1 MKMKY
6 TLVITCAAGCL
17 FGACKRTAKDDNTG
31 SSHESD
37 IQLNPSPSGSAVASG
52 AADRAPDPSVELDQV
67 IKTLVSEPLI
77 TTDTIDRLR
86 KQLNEVARRDGT
98 EPMGVAAKRAFEI
111 DSERDQS
118 LVLAVVNL
126 AFPDTPSKIALASQM
141 PASRI
146 RTSAVRGL
154 CAKELKGDLKA
165 MQQFY
170 EVMPL
175 GEDRALV
182 ATEAAAVVLSDQG
195 LSAGLDYIEKL
206 EMPEERY
213 SALNMAIMSN
223 QPGWREAQII
233 QKLGTI
239 VESLLPEHKKSMAR
253 LGIK

>member
-6 TLVITCAAGCL
+6 TLVITCSAGCL
-17 FGACKRTAKDDNTG
+17 VSACKRTAEDDKTG
-31 SSHESD
+31 SSHESN
-37 IQLNPSPSGSAVASG
+37 IQANGSPRGSGVASG
-52 AADRAPDPSVELDQV
+52 EAERTPDPSVELDQV
-67 IKTLVSEPLI
+67 IKTLISKPLI

-118 LVLAVVNL
+118 RVLNVFNL

-141 PASRI
+141 PASRL

-154 CAKELKGDLKA
+154 CGEELKGDLKA

-182 ATEAAAVVLSDQG
+182 ATEAAAVVLSKQG
-195 LSAGLDYIEKL
+195 LGAGLDYIANL

-213 SALNMAIMSN
+213 SALNMANMSN
-223 QPGWREAQII
+223 QPGWKEEQNI
-233 QKLGTI
+233 QKFRKI
-239 VESLLPEHKKSMAR
+239 VDSLLPKDKKR
-253 LGIK
+253 F